1 MKKKFLLL
9 GMAVMM
15 VFALAACGAPK
26 DERTLDTFKTAFEKG
41 GIVLEM
47 EDVPFFQMI
56 GAEDGIIFYNKTK
69 PVKVYQFAD
78 ETALEKA
85 VKENSILA
93 NMPKNGKFV
102 LDTNDEQA
110 TEIFNNVAK

>member
-47 EDVPFFQMI
+47 
-56 GAEDGIIFYNKTK
+56 
-69 PVKVYQFAD
+69 
-78 ETALEKA
+78 A